1 MNKLVKVMPFLI
13 FGVISSTAFA
23 HYPYVAPLS
32 YQTFN
37 NHTAIVSG
45 FYDNP
50 FASEVAIKNFKF
62 HYHTPTGQKI
72 YLADDAW
79 TKTQTLSSYSLEN
92 KQEGTYRIRGEKQ
105 GNSLKYAQVAQKWKM
120 VLSAVPKANQAANQN
135 VIYQQALKKNMPQK
149 TVQTIDIIETFV
161 SRRVTSNQV
170 IQHIHAG
177 FDVQFITHPNAF
189 KKSQAIQLKVLD
201 DKKGVANLNVEIL
214 AQTTDFS
221 RDKKIYKVL
230 TTDAQGLLNFNMQE
244 KGQYLMKID
253 YQQPFEIKKNDLK
266 RYKYTLA
273 FNVMD

>member
-1 MNKLVKVMPFLI
+1 
-13 FGVISSTAFA
+13 
-23 HYPYVAPLS
+23 
-32 YQTFN
+32 
-37 NHTAIVSG
+37 
-45 FYDNP
+45 
-50 FASEVAIKNFKF
+50 
-62 HYHTPTGQKI
+62 
-72 YLADDAW
+72 
-79 TKTQTLSSYSLEN
+79 
-92 KQEGTYRIRGEKQ
+92 
-105 GNSLKYAQVAQKWKM
+105 M
-120 VLSAVPKANQAANQN
+120 VLAVAPKANQATNQN
-135 VIYQQALKKNMPQK
+135 VIDQQALKKNMPQK

-221 RDKKIYKVL
+221 RDKKIYKAL

-253 YQQPFEIKKNDLK
+253 YQQPFDIKKNDLK

>member
-221 RDKKIYKVL
+221 RDKKIYKAL

-266 RYKYTLA
+266 RYKYALA

>member
-149 TVQTIDIIETFV
+149 TVKTIDIIETFV

-221 RDKKIYKVL
+221 RDKKIYKAL

>member
-149 TVQTIDIIETFV
+149 TVKTIDIIETFV

-221 RDKKIYKVL
+221 RDKKIYKAL

-253 YQQPFEIKKNDLK
+253 YQQPFDIKKNDLK

>member
-13 FGVISSTAFA
+13 LGVISSTAFA

-120 VLSAVPKANQAANQN
+120 VLSAVPKANQATNQN

-221 RDKKIYKVL
+221 RDKKIYKAL

-253 YQQPFEIKKNDLK
+253 YQQPFDTKKNDLK

>member
-1 MNKLVKVMPFLI
+1 MNKLVKVMPFLT

-149 TVQTIDIIETFV
+149 TVKTIDIIETFV

-221 RDKKIYKVL
+221 RDKKIYKAL